1 MKYDLLIYNG
11 KVITPDAI
19 INEGILIIN
28 KGKIVEI
35 KDSAVDLP
43 ALLLES
49 AVAIDANGNYISPG
63 FIDIH
68 VHGGGGQDFMDN
80 SYTGFLEIAKMHARH
95 GTTAMT
101 PTTLSCEKQDL
112 IETILLYE
120 QCAQID
126 QEGAQFIGLHIEG
139 PYFAMNQKGA
149 QPARYIRNPQQAE
162 YREIISSTR
171 CIKRWSA
178 APELDGAL
186 AFGKFLLKNNILP
199 SIAHTDAIYEE
210 VLAAQKAGYSH
221 VTHLYCAMSGVTRK
235 NAYRYAGVIESALL
249 LDDLTV
255 EIIADGKHLPPA
267 LLKLVYKV
275 KGPDNIA
282 LITDAMRGAGMG
294 EGKSMLGGLQNGIEV
309 TIEDGVAKLPDR
321 SAFAGSVATADLLV
335 RNMVNLAEVPLLDAV
350 KMMTRT
356 PARIMKIADRKGSL
370 IKGLD
375 ADITIF
381 DDDIQIFYT
390 IVAGKVIYTKSNN
403 LNS

>member
-19 INEGILIIN
+19 INEGILIID

-35 KDSAVDLP
+35 KNSAVDLP

-49 AVAIDANGNYISPG
+49 AVAIDAKGNYISPG

-68 VHGGGGQDFMDN
+68 VHGGGGHDFMDN
-80 SYTGFLEIAKMHARH
+80 NYEGFLKIAQMHARH

-162 YREIISSTR
+162 YKEIISSTR

-199 SIAHTDAIYEE
+199 SIAHTDAIYDE

-335 RNMVNLAEVPLLDAV
+335 RNMVNLAEVPMLDAV

-381 DDDIQIFYT
+381 DDDIQISYT